1 MRATTS
7 HSVRRQLARRAAS
20 ENRTNEILRRSREV
34 NDLGEQIEIALRT
47 RDATNQRTE
56 RRAGELLSRLTR
68 EYGLSM
74 ERALERCG
82 GEVSRTEGQRL
93 RRQYE
98 RDDPAPMS

>member
-1 MRATTS
+1 MRTTTS
-7 HSVRRQLARRAAS
+7 HSVQRQLARRVAS

-47 RDATNQRTE
+47 RDATIQRTE

-68 EYGLSM
+68 DYSLSM

-82 GEVSRTEGQRL
+82 GVVSRPEAQRL
-93 RRQYE
+93 RRQFE
-98 RDDPAPMS
+98 RDAPPPMS